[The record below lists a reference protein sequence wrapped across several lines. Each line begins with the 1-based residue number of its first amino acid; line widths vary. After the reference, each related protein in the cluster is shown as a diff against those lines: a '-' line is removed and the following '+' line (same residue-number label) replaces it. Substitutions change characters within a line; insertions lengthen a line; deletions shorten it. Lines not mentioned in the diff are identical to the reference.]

1 TKISKYLQLSI
12 EMKSMLNLKKI
23 SILPLV
29 ISNVG
34 VVPNSLVENLKSL
47 HLNDSI
53 IVKIQK
59 AVLLGTCHIVRKF
72 LEQSDHVSQIR
83 LAPVGQSSVGH
94 FSCDAR
100 INGR

>member
-1 TKISKYLQLSI
+1 
-12 EMKSMLNLKKI
+12 
-23 SILPLV
+23 
-29 ISNVG
+29 

-59 AVLLGTCHIVRKF
+59 ADLLGTCHIVRKF